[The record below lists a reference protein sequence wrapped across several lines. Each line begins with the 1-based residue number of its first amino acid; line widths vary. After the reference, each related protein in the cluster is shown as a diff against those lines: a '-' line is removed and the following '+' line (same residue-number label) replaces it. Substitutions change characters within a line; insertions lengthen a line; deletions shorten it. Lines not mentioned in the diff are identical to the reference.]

1 MLAIRKAKPADAEDL
16 SALYLQYLTT
26 HPPEQVQDMTL
37 WKQKIKHFETDE
49 HYHLLVGEEDGRI
62 VSSVTLVI
70 IDNLTNN
77 VRPYAILENVVTHG
91 DYQKRGFASVLIRH
105 ALGIAQDAGC
115 YKVMLMTSSK
125 EDAIWRF
132 YRSCGFDQNEKTA
145 FIKRF

>member
-1 MLAIRKAKPADAEDL
+1 MLTIRKARQEDAEGL
-16 SALYLQYLTT
+16 SVLYLRYLST
-26 HPPEQVQDMTL
+26 HPPEQEQDLAL
-37 WKQKIKHFETDE
+37 WKQKIKRFEADE
-49 HYHLLVGEEDGRI
+49 RYHLLVGETEGKI

-91 DYQKRGFASVLIRH
+91 DYQKRGFASLLIQH
-105 ALGIAQDAGC
+105 AFGIAQDAGC

-132 YRSCGFDQNEKTA
+132 YRSSGFDQNEKTA